1 MNIPLYWFVFRSDI
15 LGQTIG
21 AVFKVGIFK
30 KRRWNRKVVQ
40 KRGNKLI
47 SSAVKHP
54 RKSMTLF
61 SFWPNA
67 EMTHYQVVT
76 TAEGVKT

>member
-1 MNIPLYWFVFRSDI
+1 VEYL
-15 LGQTIG
+15 
-21 AVFKVGIFK
+21 K
-30 KRRWNRKVVQ
+30 KRRLNREFVQ

-54 RKSMTLF
+54 RKSMTLL
-61 SFWPNA
+61 SFWRNP